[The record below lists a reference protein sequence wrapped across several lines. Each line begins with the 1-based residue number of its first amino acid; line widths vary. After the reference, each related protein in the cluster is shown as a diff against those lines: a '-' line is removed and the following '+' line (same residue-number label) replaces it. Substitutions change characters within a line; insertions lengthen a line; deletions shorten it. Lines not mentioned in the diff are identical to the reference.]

1 MSNELKSA
9 SSVKTGKKFFEKRNA
24 IGFTIEE
31 VSEKLFINKDYISAI
46 EKGNYSIFPS
56 ESFAKAYFNKYKNFL
71 KISSDFPSLF
81 DQKIDKKHKKISN
94 EIAFENNFDFIVN
107 NLYVIVALA
116 LIVIF
121 GIYYLVKT
129 EPLSD
134 DTPQG
139 NIKVDNVAE
148 IVENVS
154 QNNHSSTIAQNID
167 KNLILEFSGESWIEL
182 YVENELIE
190 AQIFSNGDIYE
201 REIQIP
207 FKIIVGNADFVKG
220 SYNSTEIDFITNAN
234 SLTGVNTINFLNE

>member
-9 SSVKTGKKFFEKRNA
+9 SSVKTGKKFSEKRND
-24 IGFTIEE
+24 IGCTIKE

-71 KISSDFPSLF
+71 KISPEFPSLF
-81 DQKIDKKHKKISN
+81 DQKIEKKHKKISN
-94 EIAFENNFDFIVN
+94 EISFENNFDFIIN
-107 NLYVIVALA
+107 NLYVIVALT
-116 LIVIF
+116 LIMIF

-129 EPLSD
+129 ELPSNVV
-134 DTPQG
+134 PQE
-139 NIKVDNVAE
+139 NINIDNVSE
-148 IVENVS
+148 IVENVN
-154 QNNHSSTIAQNID
+154 QKNYSSVSKQNID

-220 SYNSTEIDFITNAN
+220 SYNSTEIDFMTNAN
-234 SLTGVNTINFLNE
+234 RLTGVNTINFLNE

>member
-9 SSVKTGKKFFEKRNA
+9 SSVKTGKKFSEKRND
-24 IGFTIEE
+24 IGCTIKE

-71 KISSDFPSLF
+71 KISPEFPSLF
-81 DQKIDKKHKKISN
+81 DQKIEKKHKKISN
-94 EIAFENNFDFIVN
+94 EISFENNFDFIIN
-107 NLYVIVALA
+107 NLYVIVALT

-129 EPLSD
+129 ELPSNVV
-134 DTPQG
+134 PQE
-139 NIKVDNVAE
+139 NINIDNVSE
-148 IVENVS
+148 IVENVN
-154 QNNHSSTIAQNID
+154 QKNYSSVSTQNID

-220 SYNSTEIDFITNAN
+220 SYNSTEIDFMTNAN
-234 SLTGVNTINFLNE
+234 RLTGVNTINFLNE

>member
-9 SSVKTGKKFFEKRNA
+9 SSVKTGKKFSEKRND
-24 IGFTIEE
+24 IGCTIKE

-56 ESFAKAYFNKYKNFL
+56 ESFAKAYFNKYKKFL
-71 KISSDFPSLF
+71 KISPEFPSLF
-81 DQKIDKKHKKISN
+81 DQKIEKKHKKISN
-94 EIAFENNFDFIVN
+94 EISFENNFDFIIS
-107 NLYVIVALA
+107 NLYVIVALT

-121 GIYYLVKT
+121 GIYYLIKT
-129 EPLSD
+129 ELPSNVV
-134 DTPQG
+134 PQE
-139 NIKVDNVAE
+139 NINIDNVSE
-148 IVENVS
+148 IVENVN
-154 QNNHSSTIAQNID
+154 QKNYSSASTQNID

-207 FKIIVGNADFVKG
+207 FKIIIGNADFVKG
-220 SYNSTEIDFITNAN
+220 SYNSTEIDFVTNAN
-234 SLTGVNTINFLNE
+234 KLTGVNTINFLYE

>member
-9 SSVKTGKKFFEKRNA
+9 SSVKTGKKFSEKRND
-24 IGFTIEE
+24 IGCTIKE

-71 KISSDFPSLF
+71 KISPEFPSLF
-81 DQKIDKKHKKISN
+81 DQKIEKKHKKISN
-94 EIAFENNFDFIVN
+94 EISFENNFDFIIN
-107 NLYVIVALA
+107 NLYVIVALT

-129 EPLSD
+129 ELPSNVV
-134 DTPQG
+134 PQE
-139 NIKVDNVAE
+139 NINIDNVSE
-148 IVENVS
+148 IVENVN
-154 QNNHSSTIAQNID
+154 QKNYSSASKQNID

-220 SYNSTEIDFITNAN
+220 SYNSTEIDFMTNAN
-234 SLTGVNTINFLNE
+234 RLTGVNTINFLNE

>member
-1 MSNELKSA
+1 MSDELKSA
-9 SSVKTGKKFFEKRNA
+9 SSVKTGKKFSEKRNA
-24 IGFTIEE
+24 IGYTIEE

-134 DTPQG
+134 DTPQE
-139 NIKVDNVAE
+139 NINVDNVAE
-148 IVENVS
+148 IIENVN
-154 QNNHSSTIAQNID
+154 QNNHSSTITQNID

-220 SYNSTEIDFITNAN
+220 SYNNTEIDFLTNAN
-234 SLTGVNTINFLNE
+234 KLTRVNTINF

>member
-9 SSVKTGKKFFEKRNA
+9 SSVKTGKKFSEKRND
-24 IGFTIEE
+24 IGCTIKE

-71 KISSDFPSLF
+71 KISPEFPNLF
-81 DQKIDKKHKKISN
+81 DQKIEKKHKKISN
-94 EIAFENNFDFIVN
+94 EISFENNFDFIIN
-107 NLYVIVALA
+107 NLYVIVALT
-116 LIVIF
+116 LIMIF

-129 EPLSD
+129 ELPSNVV
-134 DTPQG
+134 PQE
-139 NIKVDNVAE
+139 NINIDNVSE
-148 IVENVS
+148 IVENVN
-154 QNNHSSTIAQNID
+154 QKNYSSASKQNID

-220 SYNSTEIDFITNAN
+220 SYNSTEIDFMTNAN
-234 SLTGVNTINFLNE
+234 RLTGVNTINFLNE

>member
-9 SSVKTGKKFFEKRNA
+9 SSVKTGKKFSEKRNN

-31 VSEKLFINKDYISAI
+31 ISEKLFINKDYISAI

-94 EIAFENNFDFIVN
+94 EIAFENNFEFIVN
-107 NLYVIVALA
+107 NLYVIIALA

-121 GIYYLVKT
+121 GIYYLVKI
-129 EPLSD
+129 ESLSNVV
-134 DTPQG
+134 PKE
-139 NIKVDNVAE
+139 NINIDNISK
-148 IVENVS
+148 IVENVN
-154 QNNHSSTIAQNID
+154 QRNYSSASIQNID

-220 SYNSTEIDFITNAN
+220 SYNNTEIDFLTNAN
-234 SLTGVNTINFLNE
+234 RLTGVNTINF

>member
-9 SSVKTGKKFFEKRNA
+9 SSVKTGKKFSEKRND
-24 IGFTIEE
+24 IGCTIEE
-31 VSEKLFINKDYISAI
+31 VSEKLFINKDYVSAI

-56 ESFAKAYFNKYKNFL
+56 KSFAKAYFNKYKNFL
-71 KISSDFPSLF
+71 KISPEFPSLF
-81 DQKIDKKHKKISN
+81 DQKIEKKHKKISN
-94 EIAFENNFDFIVN
+94 EISFENNFDFIIN
-107 NLYVIVALA
+107 NLYVIVALT

-129 EPLSD
+129 ELPSNVV
-134 DTPQG
+134 PQE
-139 NIKVDNVAE
+139 NINIDNVSE
-148 IVENVS
+148 IVENVN
-154 QNNHSSTIAQNID
+154 QKNYSSVSTQNID

-220 SYNSTEIDFITNAN
+220 SYNSTEIDFMTNAN
-234 SLTGVNTINFLNE
+234 RLTGVNTINFLNE

>member
-9 SSVKTGKKFFEKRNA
+9 SSVKTGKKFSEKRNN

-31 VSEKLFINKDYISAI
+31 ISEKLFINKDYISAI

-71 KISSDFPSLF
+71 KISSEFPSIF

-94 EIAFENNFDFIVN
+94 EIAFENNFDFIFN

-116 LIVIF
+116 LMVIF
-121 GIYYLVKT
+121 GIYYFVKT

-134 DTPQG
+134 VIPQE
-139 NIKVDNVAE
+139 NINIDNVAE
-148 IVENVS
+148 IVENVNQKS
-154 QNNHSSTIAQNID
+154 LSSTNTQNID
-167 KNLILEFSGESWIEL
+167 KNLILEFSGESWIEV
-182 YVENELIE
+182 YVENKLIE
-190 AQIFSNGDIYE
+190 AQIFSSGDIYE
-201 REIQIP
+201 RQIEIP

-220 SYNSTEIDFITNAN
+220 SYNNTEIDFVTNAN
-234 SLTGVNTINFLNE
+234 RLTGVNTINFK

>member
-1 MSNELKSA
+1 MSDELKSA
-9 SSVKTGKKFFEKRNA
+9 SSVKTGKKFSEKRNA
-24 IGFTIEE
+24 IGYTIEE

-121 GIYYLVKT
+121 GIYYLVKA

-134 DTPQG
+134 DTPQE
-139 NIKVDNVAE
+139 NINVDNVAE
-148 IVENVS
+148 IIENVN
-154 QNNHSSTIAQNID
+154 QNNHSSTITQNID

-182 YVENELIE
+182 YVENELVE

-201 REIQIP
+201 RQIEIP

-220 SYNSTEIDFITNAN
+220 SYNNTEIDFLTNAN
-234 SLTGVNTINFLNE
+234 RLTGVNTINF

>member
-9 SSVKTGKKFFEKRNA
+9 SSVKTGKKFSEKRNN

-31 VSEKLFINKDYISAI
+31 ISEKLFINKDYISAI

-71 KISSDFPSLF
+71 KISSEFPSIF

-94 EIAFENNFDFIVN
+94 EIAFENNFDFIFN

-116 LIVIF
+116 LMVIF
-121 GIYYLVKT
+121 GIYYFVKT

-134 DTPQG
+134 VIPQE
-139 NIKVDNVAE
+139 NINIDNVAE
-148 IVENVS
+148 IVENVNQKS
-154 QNNHSSTIAQNID
+154 LSSTNTQNID
-167 KNLILEFSGESWIEL
+167 KNLILEFSGESWIEV
-182 YVENELIE
+182 YVENKLIE
-190 AQIFSNGDIYE
+190 AQIFSSGDIYE
-201 REIQIP
+201 RQIEIP

-220 SYNSTEIDFITNAN
+220 SYNNTEIDFLTNAN
-234 SLTGVNTINFLNE
+234 RLTGVNTINF

>member
-9 SSVKTGKKFFEKRNA
+9 SSVKTGKKFSEKRNN

-31 VSEKLFINKDYISAI
+31 ISEKIFINKDYISAI

-71 KISSDFPSLF
+71 KISSEFPSLF

-94 EIAFENNFDFIVN
+94 EIAFENNFEFIVN
-107 NLYVIVALA
+107 NLYVIIALA

-121 GIYYLVKT
+121 GIFYLVKI
-129 EPLSD
+129 ESLSNVV
-134 DTPQG
+134 PKE
-139 NIKVDNVAE
+139 NINIDNISK
-148 IVENVS
+148 IVENVN
-154 QNNHSSTIAQNID
+154 QRNYSSASIQNID

-201 REIQIP
+201 RQIEIP

-220 SYNSTEIDFITNAN
+220 SYNNTEIDFLTNAN
-234 SLTGVNTINFLNE
+234 RLTGVNTINF